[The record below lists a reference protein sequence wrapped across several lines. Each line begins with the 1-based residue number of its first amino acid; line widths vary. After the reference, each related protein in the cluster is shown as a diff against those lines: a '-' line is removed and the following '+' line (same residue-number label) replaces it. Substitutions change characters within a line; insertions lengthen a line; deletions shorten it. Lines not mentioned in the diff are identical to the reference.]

1 MATDA
6 DRERFQALSLLVENM
21 GGFISRSYGRTA
33 DTVIDEMRVVLVEL
47 RHRRDEVEERL
58 NGAGR

>member
-21 GGFISRSYGRTA
+21 SVFISRSYGRTA

-58 NGAGR
+58 NGDGR